1 MSEKLPTP
9 PRRWTRRNEEGQGM
23 VEYAV
28 ILVLIAV
35 VAAVMLLAIGRQAN
49 TFFSN
54 VSSTLGGT

>member
-1 MSEKLPTP
+1 
-9 PRRWTRRNEEGQGM
+9 M